1 MKNQIRMENS
11 HLEPLCQ
18 ETANAIAL
26 WEYDPPYDAYNF
38 KGTPNDYLF
47 DTATWGDEQFCL
59 MCDGEILGQVACQY
73 EEADLWVG
81 WSMAPWLCGQ
91 GYGAAFVDRCVTKLC
106 RAKDH
111 HGRVLL
117 RVSAR
122 NHRAVRAYEKAGFRY
137 LETIQDEIAYTGVIE
152 DFLVMWRFPHTEHS

>member
-26 WEYDPPYDAYNF
+26 WEYGSPYDAYNF

-59 MCDGEILGQVACQY
+59 MCSGEILGQVACQY
-73 EEADLWVG
+73 EGTDLWVG
-81 WSMAPWLCGQ
+81 WSMVPKLCGQ
-91 GYGAAFVDRCVTKLC
+91 GYGSAFVQRCVTELC
-106 RAKDH
+106 RVKKSPWQSVASCIRTQSQSH
-111 HGRVLL
+111 QSL
-117 RVSAR
+117 
-122 NHRAVRAYEKAGFRY
+122 
-137 LETIQDEIAYTGVIE
+137 
-152 DFLVMWRFPHTEHS
+152 

>member
-1 MKNQIRMENS
+1 
-11 HLEPLCQ
+11 
-18 ETANAIAL
+18 
-26 WEYDPPYDAYNF
+26 
-38 KGTPNDYLF
+38 
-47 DTATWGDEQFCL
+47 
-59 MCDGEILGQVACQY
+59 MCDGQILGQVACQY

-91 GYGAAFVDRCVTKLC
+91 GYGAAFVDRCVTELC

>member
-59 MCDGEILGQVACQY
+59 MCSGEILGQVACQY
-73 EEADLWVG
+73 EGTDLWVG
-81 WSMAPWLCGQ
+81 WSMVPKLCGQ
-91 GYGAAFVDRCVTKLC
+91 GYGAAFVQRCVTELC
-106 RAKDH
+106 RVKNH

-122 NHRAVRAYEKAGFRY
+122 NHRAIRAYEKAGFQY

-152 DFLVMWRFPHTEHS
+152 DFLVMWRV